1 MTFKDLYLA
10 NSDWEKST
18 ILGIST
24 CSANKSEKLKAYMA
38 LMTYTGYEV
47 VGFGLNWVVLRAPD
61 CFSQHEEVES
71 CYYTHTLTKNHTI

>member
-1 MTFKDLYLA
+1 MTFRDLYFA

-24 CSANKSEKLKAYMA
+24 CSANKSEKLKAYKA
-38 LMTYTGYEV
+38 LTMYARYEV
-47 VGFGLNWVVLRAPD
+47 VGFSLNWVVLRAPV

-71 CYYTHTLTKNHTI
+71 

>member
-1 MTFKDLYLA
+1 MTFRDLYFA

-38 LMTYTGYEV
+38 LMTYTQYEV
-47 VGFGLNWVVLRAPD
+47 VGFGLNWVVLCAPD
-61 CFSQHEEVES
+61 WFSQHEEVES
-71 CYYTHTLTKNHTI
+71 